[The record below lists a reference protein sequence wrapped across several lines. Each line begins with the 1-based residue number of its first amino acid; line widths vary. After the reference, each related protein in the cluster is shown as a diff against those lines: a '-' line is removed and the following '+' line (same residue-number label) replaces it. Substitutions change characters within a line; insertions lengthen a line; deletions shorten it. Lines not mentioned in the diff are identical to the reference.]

1 MDRNNLWGVVKFKI
15 CFNNNETIHNI
26 KPVGFCI
33 GEYCSDKNIFI
44 EGSTG
49 EKLSNVVDYF
59 RFLDFKDNKEGYFFG
74 FPINLTERLE
84 QFIKCNEEQFLDTVN
99 YFMKIYLEDVTRRDY
114 YSSYAYKDGRR
125 RMSFHSFENN
135 DKCQIDDYTEALP
148 EYKDDFNTLKVLASY
163 SPSKRVISDRQKI
176 IDQMRQ
182 RIVSQDEQIE
192 TIVDAVLSNQKYGNY
207 EGLKDNVLLI
217 GSAGTGKTE
226 IVSSLSKIL
235 DIPMA
240 IVDATKYTSTGYVG
254 SSVTEMLRD
263 LYFLSGKDLEKTKKG
278 IIFIDEF
285 DKLCLSRGANEST
298 VATRDVQHE
307 LLGLLEGK
315 TYDVELNKFNTV
327 SIDTSKITFIL
338 GGAFQHI
345 IDLDK
350 NKKAKIGFG
359 SLDETKEKTKKIT
372 RDELRENSIIE
383 LELLRRI
390 PIIVQTNNL
399 DKDDLKQI
407 LTKSKIS
414 NLKVWQTAFLEN
426 DNVVLKCTDSALDLI
441 AQEAVSVGGGASGLK
456 SVVASTI
463 SKIKSDILDDM
474 LFDCEV
480 TITEETVKDNSN
492 YQYVKRMKKEGKNEL
507 SEVNG

>member
-1 MDRNNLWGVVKFKI
+1 M
-15 CFNNNETIHNI
+15 
-26 KPVGFCI
+26 
-33 GEYCSDKNIFI
+33 
-44 EGSTG
+44 
-49 EKLSNVVDYF
+49 
-59 RFLDFKDNKEGYFFG
+59 
-74 FPINLTERLE
+74 
-84 QFIKCNEEQFLDTVN
+84 
-99 YFMKIYLEDVTRRDY
+99 
-114 YSSYAYKDGRR
+114 
-125 RMSFHSFENN
+125 
-135 DKCQIDDYTEALP
+135 
-148 EYKDDFNTLKVLASY
+148 
-163 SPSKRVISDRQKI
+163 
-176 IDQMRQ
+176 
-182 RIVSQDEQIE
+182 
-192 TIVDAVLSNQKYGNY
+192 
-207 EGLKDNVLLI
+207 
-217 GSAGTGKTE
+217 
-226 IVSSLSKIL
+226 
-235 DIPMA
+235 
-240 IVDATKYTSTGYVG
+240 
-254 SSVTEMLRD
+254 
-263 LYFLSGKDLEKTKKG
+263 
-278 IIFIDEF
+278 
-285 DKLCLSRGANEST
+285 
-298 VATRDVQHE
+298 
-307 LLGLLEGK
+307 GLLEGK
-315 TYDVELNKFNTV
+315 TYDVELNKFDIV